1 MEALPILRGL
11 SAVLAC
17 LFGVGLA
24 LRRRAGRRAGALG
37 ASRVLRPDG
46 CRDGPVGE
54 AALLWRAR
62 SGVPLLLSPCRWL
75 LRFQGFRLVAGY
87 VAERFRAKGVAV
99 SDDAALSWAFAAAL
113 GVAAVTFLLTGS
125 VPASMAVLGC
135 AGVCAFQGAKAK
147 EESRRDSLRE
157 SVPEAL
163 QSLAGCFQSGLT
175 VAQAFERQ
183 ARELPGALGALF
195 GEASSRMQLGSGVH
209 GALEHLRRRADLP
222 ELSFV
227 AVALDIQHQTGGSMR
242 AILESSSAAL
252 EEQLELK
259 RSLRVQTAQARL
271 SARVVTVLPFVLIAL
286 FSLVSVGFLDP
297 FFASV
302 PGLALLAV
310 ALGLQVAGI
319 CCIRR
324 MLAVD
329 LT

>member
-1 MEALPILRGL
+1 METLLVLRSL
-11 SAVLAC
+11 SVILAC
-17 LFGVGLA
+17 SFGIALA
-24 LRRRAGRRAGALG
+24 LRRRDGRRAGALG
-37 ASRVLRPDG
+37 ASR
-46 CRDGPVGE
+46 
-54 AALLWRAR
+54 ALHPEGYGSERAGGTSFLWRAR
-62 SGVPLLLSPCRWL
+62 SGVSPLLPLCRYL
-75 LRFQGFRLVAGY
+75 LRFRGCLLVAGCAA
-87 VAERFRAKGVAV
+87 AEFKGRGMAIA
-99 SDDAALSWAFAAAL
+99 DEAALSWVGAAAL
-113 GVAAVTFLLTGS
+113 GVAAATFLLTGS
-125 VPASMAVLGC
+125 APACVAVLAC

-147 EESRRDSLRE
+147 EEARRDGLRE

-175 VAQAFERQ
+175 MPQAFERQ
-183 ARELPGALGALF
+183 AKELPGALGALF
-195 GEASSRMQLGSGVH
+195 GEAATRIQLGAGVH
-209 GALEHLRRRADLP
+209 GALDHLRRRADLP

-227 AVALDIQHQTGGSMR
+227 ALALDIQHQTGGSMR
-242 AILESSSAAL
+242 AILESSSSAL

-297 FFASV
+297 FFASAS
-302 PGLALLAV
+302 GLALLAV